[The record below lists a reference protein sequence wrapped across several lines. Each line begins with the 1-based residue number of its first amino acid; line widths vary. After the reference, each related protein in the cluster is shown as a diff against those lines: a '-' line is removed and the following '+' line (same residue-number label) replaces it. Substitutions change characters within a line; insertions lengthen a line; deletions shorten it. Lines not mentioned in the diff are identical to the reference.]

1 MIRILTKNT
10 PKLTTVTTSA
20 STLTR
25 HRTAPRSRGET
36 LRWDVPVYTIMPTTR
51 KIRQTH
57 LTIQIQEGPFQQVK
71 IRLGDFKIVKGGLLN
86 LEYRIL
92 RLPKSY
98 PKTIEVVT
106 QKIIPT
112 LKRIVHNMLV
122 HAVVK
127 AERVLAASIRTAS

>member
-1 MIRILTKNT
+1 M
-10 PKLTTVTTSA
+10 
-20 STLTR
+20 
-25 HRTAPRSRGET
+25 
-36 LRWDVPVYTIMPTTR
+36 YTIMPTTR

>member
-1 MIRILTKNT
+1 MIRILTNNT

-112 LKRIVHNMLV
+112 LQHIVYNMV
-122 HAVVK
+122 VNAVAK
-127 AERVLAASIRTAS
+127 AEQVIAKSNRANK

>member
-127 AERVLAASIRTAS
+127 AEQVIAKSNRAN